1 MGFPASGARALP
13 IGPQFNQ
20 PGGGLFAQPPASTGT
35 GVAPSGFSYAPGYD
49 QATNTLTS
57 GNQIGFAPSGG
68 ALTQDASGGFKLLS
82 PSGSGTTAT
91 FGSLQDAFNFM
102 SSNQLDPTTGDYM
115 AQQGGIGQYAQRQ
128 ATPAPTL
135 PRQLPQ
141 TMPQPLS
148 APSGFNVNQAAA
160 GALQQAMGSTAGAIT
175 DPLRVSQYM
184 NPYTQAVIER
194 TQEDIERQRQ
204 MAANRLGAQASA
216 AGAFGGSRQGVAEGV
231 LAGEYGRMGADIA
244 AQQRQTGYSQA
255 MQSAMADRAARLG
268 AAGQLAGL
276 GQQAFGTGQA
286 IQQQQA
292 QQGLL
297 QQVMQQQL
305 IDAARGQYAGYT
317 GAPMAATQAPLAALG
332 VAPYPKSQVQ
342 SAQPGLFDYLTLG
355 ATAAARFCWVARE
368 VYGEDNPK
376 WLQFREWVIGY
387 SPDWF
392 FNAYGKYGEKLA
404 AKVKRNPWMKK
415 AIRPFMDLARKSLG
429 YK

>member
-128 ATPAPTL
+128 ATPVPTL

-305 IDAARGQYAGYT
+305 IDAARGQYQGYI
-317 GAPMAATQAPLAALG
+317 GEPERSMGLPLQALG
-332 VAPYPKSQVQ
+332 KTPYPKTTREGT
-342 SAQPGLFDYLTLG
+342 QPGLFSG
-355 ATAAARFCWVARE
+355 I
-368 VYGEDNPK
+368 
-376 WLQFREWVIGY
+376 QF
-387 SPDWF
+387 
-392 FNAYGKYGEKLA
+392 LA
-404 AKVKRNPWMKK
+404 GLPGMFKG
-415 AIRPFMDLARKSLG
+415 F
-429 YK
+429 

>member
-35 GVAPSGFSYAPGYD
+35 GVAPSGFSYAPGYN

-128 ATPAPTL
+128 AAPQITTAGGISQGGQQGYIDPQGNFVPYGGAGASAPAPTL

-305 IDAARGQYAGYT
+305 IDAARGQYQGYV
-317 GAPMAATQAPLAALG
+317 GQPERSMGLPLEALG
-332 VAPYPKSQVQ
+332 IAQRRPFGTTE
-342 SAQPGLFDYLTLG
+342 SAQPGLFSY
-355 ATAAARFCWVARE
+355 
-368 VYGEDNPK
+368 
-376 WLQFREWVIGY
+376 LQF
-387 SPDWF
+387 
-392 FNAYGKYGEKLA
+392 A
-404 AKVKRNPWMKK
+404 AGLPG
-415 AIRPFMDLARKSLG
+415 F
-429 YK
+429 